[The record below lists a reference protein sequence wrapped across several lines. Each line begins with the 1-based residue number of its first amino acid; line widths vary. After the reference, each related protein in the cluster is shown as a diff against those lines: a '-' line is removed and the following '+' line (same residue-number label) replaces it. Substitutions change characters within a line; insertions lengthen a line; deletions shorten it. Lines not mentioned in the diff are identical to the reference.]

1 MATRAAAWLAWLLWI
16 FSALFAATALAIT
29 AQSAVR
35 EVSYTEVGPT
45 FNALAIAAA
54 FSTVGAVV
62 ASRRSENPIGW
73 IMCAMGLLFASSGL
87 GDSYAVYALNG
98 GSEQM
103 PGAVFAAWV
112 STTITTTAILAFPLL
127 LILFPD
133 GRPPSRR
140 WWPVVWLVVFVL
152 VAEITSSALLTERFV
167 GYGDISN
174 PFHIAALDPLG
185 DAYTTYAQTS
195 LSILALLLPTVG
207 SVMRFWRSR
216 GIERQQLKWFV
227 SAGALAAFGGVLI
240 SFGGQSQILVT
251 IYFVFTTAALCAI
264 PISMGVA
271 ILRYRLYDID
281 VIINRTLVYGS
292 LTATLALVYVG
303 SVVSLQALLR
313 VLTGQ
318 DSTLAIVAS
327 TLVIAALFTPLR
339 RRVQTLVDRRF
350 YRRKYDAVKTLA
362 AFNSRLREETDLDA
376 LSNDLVGVASA
387 TMQPEHASL
396 WLRPETSSSNGE
408 RAD

>member
-1 MATRAAAWLAWLLWI
+1 MSPRAAAWLAWLLWG
-16 FSALFAATALAIT
+16 FSALFAATALAII

-35 EVSYTEVGPT
+35 EVSFTEFGAAL
-45 FNALAIAAA
+45 NALAMAAA

-73 IMCAMGLLFASSGL
+73 IMCAIGLLFASSGL

-103 PGAVFAAWV
+103 PGAAFAAWA
-112 STTITTTAILAFPLL
+112 STTTSTTVILAFPLL
-127 LILFPD
+127 LLLFPD
-133 GRPPSRR
+133 GRLPSRR

-152 VAEITSSALLTERFV
+152 VAEGTSSALLTERFV

-185 DAYTTYAQTS
+185 DAYATYAQTS
-195 LSILALLLPTVG
+195 LSILALLLPTIG
-207 SVMRFWRSR
+207 LVMRFWRSR

-227 SAGALAAFGGVLI
+227 CAGALAAFGGVLI
-240 SFGGQSQILVT
+240 FGERQSQILLT

-292 LTATLALVYVG
+292 LTATLALVYMG

-313 VLTGQ
+313 ALTGQ
-318 DSTLAIVAS
+318 ESTLAVVASTLAI
-327 TLVIAALFTPLR
+327 AALFNPLR
-339 RRVQTLVDRRF
+339 RRVQGFVDRRF
-350 YRRKYDAVKTLA
+350 YRRKYDAAKTLA
-362 AFNSRLREETDLDA
+362 AFNARLRDETDLDT
-376 LSNDLVGVASA
+376 LGRDLMGVVRDAI
-387 TMQPEHASL
+387 QPEHVSL
-396 WLRPETSSSNGE
+396 WLRSDTASRSQQT
-408 RAD
+408 D

>member
-1 MATRAAAWLAWLLWI
+1 MATRAAAWLAWLLWV

-35 EVSYTEVGPT
+35 EVSYIEVGAT
-45 FNALAIAAA
+45 LNALAIAAA
-54 FSTVGAVV
+54 FSTVGALV

-73 IMCAMGLLFASSGL
+73 IMCAVGLLFASSGL
-87 GDSYAVYALNG
+87 GDAYAVYALYG
-98 GSEQM
+98 GAEQM
-103 PGAVFAAWV
+103 PGAAFAAWV
-112 STTITTTAILAFPLL
+112 STTTTTTAILAFPLL
-127 LILFPD
+127 LLLFPD

-140 WWPVVWLVVFVL
+140 WWLVVWLVVFVL
-152 VAEITSSALLTERFV
+152 VAESTSSALLTERFV

-174 PFHIAALDPLG
+174 PFHIAPLDPLG
-185 DAYTTYAQTS
+185 DAYTTYARTS
-195 LSILALLLPTVG
+195 LSILALLLPTIG
-207 SVMRFWRSR
+207 LVMRFWRSR

-240 SFGGQSQILVT
+240 SVGGQSQILLT
-251 IYFVFTTAALCAI
+251 IYFAFTTAALCTI
-264 PISMGVA
+264 PISMGAA

-281 VIINRTLVYGS
+281 VIVNRTLVYGS

-318 DSTLAIVAS
+318 DPTLVIVAS
-327 TLVIAALFTPLR
+327 TLAIAALFTPLR
-339 RRVQTLVDRRF
+339 RRVQALVDRRF
-350 YRRKYDAVKTLA
+350 YRRKYDAAKTLA

-376 LSNDLVGVASA
+376 LSNDLVGVVRG
-387 TMQPEHASL
+387 TMQPENAAF
-396 WLRPETSSSNGE
+396 WLRPEIAPKGE
-408 RAD
+408 PTP